1 MKIAMLTNNYM
12 PIVGGVPVSVERQA
26 VEMAKLGH
34 DVTVFAP
41 EYDTERAGKEE
52 MFSGDRGRLRIIRF
66 AVWGKMENGMP
77 VPRVVQKEILWTFQ
91 KEKFDLIHTHHPM
104 LVGTTALYL
113 GKRFDIPV
121 VYTYHTRYED
131 YLHYLPPFREADGC
145 TGLRKKIFSVGKEK
159 VVPEYMQW
167 FTNQCDMVFA
177 PTAGMQ
183 KRIRENGTKAPMAV
197 LPTGLKDEFY
207 LERPEEAKAVR
218 EEYLPDGKGFLF
230 CTSGRLEKEKNLE
243 FILKG
248 ICKLRAKLDIP
259 FQVLLIGD
267 GSRREALTQEAKELG
282 ILDRVCFVGNV
293 PNEELNRY
301 LQACDIY
308 LFASKSETQGIV
320 LAEAMASGC
329 PAVAVQA
336 SGVEDIVR
344 DGSNGFVTE
353 EDTDAWTEKILES
366 MESRVLPKMKR
377 QARITAEGFRAS
389 RLALYE
395 EVLYRQCIMAK
406 YIEMEDIG
414 YGYQA
419 DGQEAAS
426 KTLPGIFKAS

>member
-1 MKIAMLTNNYM
+1 MKIAMLTNNYL
-12 PIVGGVPVSVERQA
+12 PIVGGVPISVERQA
-26 VEMAKLGH
+26 VELAKLGH

-41 EYDTERAGKEE
+41 EYDTEKAEREE
-52 MFSGDRGRLRIIRF
+52 MVSGNRGRLRIIRF
-66 AVWGKMENGMP
+66 AVRGKMENGMP
-77 VPRVVQKEILWTFQ
+77 VPRVVQREILRTFQ

-131 YLHYLPPFREADGC
+131 YLHYLPLFREADRC
-145 TGLRKKIFSVGKEK
+145 TGFRKKVFSMGKEK

-183 KRIRENGTKAPMAV
+183 KRIRKNGTKVPMAV
-197 LPTGLKDEFY
+197 LPTGLKEEFF
-207 LERPEEAKAVR
+207 LERPEEAKAIR
-218 EEYLPDGKGFLF
+218 EKYLPDGKGFLF

-243 FILKG
+243 FMLQGIRILKS
-248 ICKLRAKLDIP
+248 KLDMP

-267 GSRREALTQEAKELG
+267 GSRREALAQEAEELG

-293 PNEELNRY
+293 PNEELNQY
-301 LQACDIY
+301 LQACDVY

-329 PAVAVQA
+329 PVVAVQA

-344 DGSNGFVTE
+344 DGGNGFVTE

-366 MESRVLPKMKR
+366 VESRVLPEMKR
-377 QARITAEGFRAS
+377 QSRITAEGFRAS

-395 EVLYRQCIMAK
+395 EVLYRQCITAK

-426 KTLPGIFKAS
+426 KALPGIFKAS

>member
-12 PIVGGVPVSVERQA
+12 PIVGGVPISVERQA
-26 VEMAKLGH
+26 VELAKLGH

-41 EYDTERAGKEE
+41 EYDTEKAEKEE
-52 MFSGDRGRLRIIRF
+52 RIPGNRGRLRIIRF
-66 AVWGKMENGMP
+66 AVSGRMENGMP
-77 VPRVVQKEILWTFQ
+77 VPGVVQKEILWIFQ

-104 LVGTTALYL
+104 LVGMTALYL
-113 GKRFDIPV
+113 GKKFDIPV
-121 VYTYHTRYED
+121 VYTYHTRYEE
-131 YLHYLPPFREADGC
+131 YLHYLPLFREGDRC
-145 TGLRKKIFSVGKEK
+145 TGLRKKVFSIGKEK

-167 FTNQCDMVFA
+167 FTNQCDMIFA
-177 PTAGMQ
+177 PTVGMQ
-183 KRIRENGTKAPMAV
+183 KRIRQKGTKVPMAV

-207 LERPEEAKAVR
+207 MERPKEAKAIR
-218 EEYLPDGKGFLF
+218 EEYLPDGRGFLF

-243 FILKG
+243 FLLKG
-248 ICKLRAKLDIP
+248 IRKLRGKLKLP
-259 FQVLLIGD
+259 FRVLLIGD
-267 GSRREALTQEAKELG
+267 GSRREVLKREAEELE
-282 ILDRVCFVGNV
+282 ILDKVCFVGNV

-301 LQACDIY
+301 LQACDVY

-329 PAVAVQA
+329 PVVAVQA

-353 EDTDAWTEKILES
+353 EDTDAWTEKILEIVD
-366 MESRVLPKMKR
+366 SRVLSEMKR

-395 EVLYRQCIMAK
+395 EVLYRQCMMAK
-406 YIEMEDIG
+406 YIEMEDMG

-426 KTLPGIFKAS
+426 EALPGIFKAS

>member
-12 PIVGGVPVSVERQA
+12 PIVGGVPISVERQA
-26 VEMAKLGH
+26 GELSKLGH

-41 EYDTERAGKEE
+41 EYGTEKKEKEE
-52 MFSGDRGRLRIIRF
+52 AVPGNRGRLRIIRF
-66 AVWGKMENGMP
+66 ATGGSIENGMA
-77 VPRVVQKEILWTFQ
+77 VPKLVQKEILQTFRE
-91 KEKFDLIHTHHPM
+91 EKFDLIHTHHPI

-113 GKRFDIPV
+113 GKKFDIPV

-131 YLHYLPPFREADGC
+131 YLHYLPPFREQDRC
-145 TGLRKKIFSVGKEK
+145 TGIRGKLFSIGKEK

-167 FTNQCDMVFA
+167 FTNQCDMVFV
-177 PTAGMQ
+177 PTVGMQ
-183 KRIRENGTKAPMAV
+183 KRVRQNGTRVPMAV

-207 LERPEEAKAVR
+207 AERAGEAKDVR
-218 EEYLPDGKGFLF
+218 KRYLPDGRGFLF

-243 FILKG
+243 FLLRGVRKLKD
-248 ICKLRAKLDIP
+248 KLDIS
-259 FQVLLIGD
+259 FKVLMIGD
-267 GSRREALTQEAKELG
+267 GSRREVLTQEAEALG

-301 LQACDIY
+301 LQACDVY

-329 PAVAVQA
+329 PVVAVQA

-353 EDTDAWTEKILES
+353 EDTDVWTEKILEI
-366 MESRVLPKMKR
+366 MESGELSIMKR
-377 QARITAEGFRAS
+377 QAKITAESFRAS

-395 EVLYRQCIMAK
+395 ESLYRQCIMAK
-406 YIEMEDIG
+406 YIEMEDMG
-414 YGYQA
+414 YEYQA
-419 DGQEAAS
+419 DWQEAAS
-426 KTLPGIFKAS
+426 KALPGIFKVS

>member
-12 PIVGGVPVSVERQA
+12 PIVGGVPISVERQA
-26 VEMAKLGH
+26 VELAKLGL

-41 EYDTERAGKEE
+41 EYGMEKAEKEE
-52 MFSGDRGRLRIIRF
+52 RVPGNRGRLRIIRF
-66 AVWGKMENGMP
+66 AVGGKMENGMP
-77 VPRVVQKEILWTFQ
+77 VPRVVQKEILRTFQ

-113 GKRFDIPV
+113 GKKFDIPV

-131 YLHYLPPFREADGC
+131 YLHYLPPFREADRCMGV
-145 TGLRKKIFSVGKEK
+145 RKKIFSIGKEK
-159 VVPEYMQW
+159 VVPEYMRW

-183 KRIRENGTKAPMAV
+183 KRIRQNGTKVPMAV

-207 LERPEEAKAVR
+207 MERPEEAKAIR
-218 EEYLPDGKGFLF
+218 EEHLPDGRGVLF

-243 FILKG
+243 FLLAGIQKLKG
-248 ICKLRAKLDIP
+248 KLDMP
-259 FQVLLIGD
+259 FKVLLIGD
-267 GSRREALTQEAKELG
+267 GSRREALKRETEELG

-301 LQACDIY
+301 LQACDVY

-329 PAVAVQA
+329 PVVAVQA

-344 DGSNGFVTE
+344 DGRNGFVTE
-353 EDTDAWTEKILES
+353 EDTDAWTEKILEIT
-366 MESRVLPKMKR
+366 ESVELSIMKQ
-377 QARITAEGFRAS
+377 QARITAESFRAS
-389 RLALYE
+389 KLALYE
-395 EVLYRQCIMAK
+395 ELLYRQCIMAK

-419 DGQEAAS
+419 DGQ
-426 KTLPGIFKAS
+426 KTTSNALPGIFKAS